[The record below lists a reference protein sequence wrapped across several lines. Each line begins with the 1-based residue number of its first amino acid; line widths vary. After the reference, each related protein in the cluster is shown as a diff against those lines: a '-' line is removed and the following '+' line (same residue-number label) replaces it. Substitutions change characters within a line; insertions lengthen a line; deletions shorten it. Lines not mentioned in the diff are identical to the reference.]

1 MTFFKKM
8 IFFLKIYLYLFFF
21 LEKMEAIIEK
31 NSLVSDKI
39 DIIELYSVGVKI
51 HDVINQCHQNC
62 ACPRYL
68 IDLKNLIDTID
79 TNHVPK
85 IQMKFFEEISLK
97 NSNSFLL
104 YDQINKKFGSEI
116 FIMNENILKT
126 AVNFEVEKIK
136 QYLKAIDTAEK
147 LEKYIYIFSKSFVLF
162 FFRKKSLKNGFKYV
176 DC

>member
-85 IQMKFFEEISLK
+85 NQMKIFEEILK

-104 YDQINKKFGSEI
+104 HDQI
-116 FIMNENILKT
+116 
-126 AVNFEVEKIK
+126 
-136 QYLKAIDTAEK
+136 
-147 LEKYIYIFSKSFVLF
+147 
-162 FFRKKSLKNGFKYV
+162 KSLAAKFL
-176 DC
+176 

>member
-1 MTFFKKM
+1 
-8 IFFLKIYLYLFFF
+8 
-21 LEKMEAIIEK
+21 MEAIIEK
-31 NSLVSDKI
+31 ISLVSDKI

-62 ACPRYL
+62 ACPQYL

-79 TNHVPK
+79 TNHVPE

-136 QYLKAIDTAEK
+136 KYLKAINTAEN
-147 LEKYIYIFSKSFVLF
+147 LEGYIYIFSKSFIF
-162 FFRKKSLKNGFKYV
+162 FLEKKKSLKKWF
-176 DC
+176 

>member
-1 MTFFKKM
+1 M
-8 IFFLKIYLYLFFF
+8 YLFFF

-79 TNHVPK
+79 TNHVPEN
-85 IQMKFFEEISLK
+85 QMKIFEEISLK

-136 QYLKAIDTAEK
+136 KYLKAINTAEN
-147 LEKYIYIFSKSFVLF
+147 LEGYIYIFSKSSIYF
-162 FFRKKSLKNGFKYV
+162 FLEKKKA
-176 DC
+176 

>member
-1 MTFFKKM
+1 MTFFKKY
-8 IFFLKIYLYLFFF
+8 ICTFFF
-21 LEKMEAIIEK
+21 KKKLEAIIEK
-31 NSLVSDKI
+31 ISLVSDKI

-85 IQMKFFEEISLK
+85 NQMKFFEEILK

-104 YDQINKKFGSEI
+104 YDQI
-116 FIMNENILKT
+116 
-126 AVNFEVEKIK
+126 
-136 QYLKAIDTAEK
+136 
-147 LEKYIYIFSKSFVLF
+147 
-162 FFRKKSLKNGFKYV
+162 KSLAAKFL
-176 DC
+176 

>member
-1 MTFFKKM
+1 MKNVLNFLVTQKEELSEILNRQNNELFDN
-8 IFFLKIYLYLFFF
+8 IFYKNIFVPFFF

-62 ACPRYL
+62 ACPQYL

-85 IQMKFFEEISLK
+85 NQMKIFEEILK

-104 YDQINKKFGSEI
+104 YDQI
-116 FIMNENILKT
+116 
-126 AVNFEVEKIK
+126 
-136 QYLKAIDTAEK
+136 
-147 LEKYIYIFSKSFVLF
+147 
-162 FFRKKSLKNGFKYV
+162 KSLAAKFL
-176 DC
+176 